1 MKRSQ
6 RDCKKLDRLRTDVTN
21 KGPRSSQA
29 LPGLENVDLCSFALC
44 RSMNRLVWSFGA
56 LETCA
61 IRRFR
66 EVGAVDGG
74 KLGQDEVDGVE
85 VEEEEEV

>member
-1 MKRSQ
+1 MSPIKD
-6 RDCKKLDRLRTDVTN
+6 RDHLELYH
-21 KGPRSSQA
+21 
-29 LPGLENVDLCSFALC
+29 GLKMLIYVFFALY

-66 EVGAVDGG
+66 EVGAVDGE
-74 KLGQDEVDGVE
+74 KLGQDGLD
-85 VEEEEEV
+85 EEEEEGKGEV